1 MAGERKILLAEP
13 HGFCAGVRRAV
24 ALAEKALAALPPGG
38 RIYCLHE
45 LVHNRLVVERLA
57 ARGMVFVASLA
68 EVPDGARV
76 FFSAHGISPAVR
88 EEARRRG
95 LDAVDAT
102 CAFVARLHESVRDY
116 AAKGFRVVF
125 IGNRGHDETE
135 GVAGEAPG
143 SVVVV
148 ENAEEAEAL
157 PFEAGAKV
165 TVLTQTTLA
174 AHQVAPVVE
183 ALRRRWPDLE
193 IPGRSGICLA
203 TTERQGAVRELAA
216 KAGLVIVL
224 GSPTSANSKRLAEVA
239 RAAGAEAVLL
249 QDLPEVKR
257 FAEDGGLGD
266 CAAVGVTAGAST
278 PEDVVEGV
286 VDFLRAGA
294 REAK

>member
-1 MAGERKILLAEP
+1 MSGERKILLAEP

-38 RIYCLHE
+38 KIYCLHE

-57 ARGMVFVASLA
+57 ARGMVFVDSLSD
-68 EVPDGARV
+68 VPDGARV

-116 AAKGFRVVF
+116 AARGFRVVF

-148 ENAEEAEAL
+148 ENAGEAESL

-165 TVLTQTTLA
+165 AVLTQTTLA

-193 IPGRSGICLA
+193 MPGRSGICLA

-239 RAAGAEAVLL
+239 RASGAEAVLL
-249 QDLPEVKR
+249 QDLPEVKK

>member
-165 TVLTQTTLA
+165 AVLTQTTLA

-183 ALRRRWPDLE
+183 ALRRRWPDLK

-249 QDLPEVKR
+249 QDLPEVKK

>member
-57 ARGMVFVASLA
+57 ARGMVFVDSLA

-257 FAEDGGLGD
+257 FAGEGGLGD
-266 CAAVGVTAGAST
+266 YAAVGVTAGAST

-294 REAK
+294 MEAK

>member
-38 RIYCLHE
+38 RIYCLHQ